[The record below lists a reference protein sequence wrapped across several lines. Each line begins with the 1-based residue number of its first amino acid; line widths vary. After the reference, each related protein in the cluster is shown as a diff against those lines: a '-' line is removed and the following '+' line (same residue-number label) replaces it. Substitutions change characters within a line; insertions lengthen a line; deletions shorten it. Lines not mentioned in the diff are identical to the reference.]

1 MMEKILTRNINI
13 ENSHKIGTYI
23 NSGGYDALRKI
34 LGGLSPEEV
43 TDIVKSSGLRGRGG
57 AGFPAGVKW
66 GFVPKNTGK
75 PIYLVCNADESEPG
89 TFKDR
94 LMLEKDPHMMLE
106 GIVIA
111 SYAIGANT
119 AFIYIRGEFAE
130 QTKLLLEALEEMKG
144 KGFLGKNILNSGY
157 DLEILITRGAGAYIC
172 GEETALLTSLE
183 GKRGY
188 PKIKPPFPAVEGY
201 LGSPTIVNNVETLS
215 CVPHIILR
223 GADWFKSIGTE
234 KSAGPKLFCVSGHVR
249 NPGVFE
255 FPMGTSLKEL
265 IYEHAGGILHN
276 RKLKAVIPGGS
287 STPVLTESE
296 IDINLDYESLAKAG
310 SMLGSAGIIVMDE
323 YTDMVDAC
331 YNLSKFYAHESCGQC
346 TPCREGVPWMKMIL
360 GRITNGNGR
369 RNDVELLLDICRS
382 IEKRTICPFGD
393 AAVAPVKS
401 YIDKFREEF
410 DYYIENKKSLIPTE
424 SEQNNNGN

>member
-1 MMEKILTRNINI
+1 MMEKILTRNINV
-13 ENSHKIGTYI
+13 ENSHKIGTYM
-23 NSGGYDALRKI
+23 NSGGYDALKKV
-34 LGGLSPEEV
+34 LSGLSPEEV

-94 LMLEKDPHMMLE
+94 LMLEKDPHMLLE

-130 QTKLLLEALEEMKG
+130 QTKLLLEALDEMRE
-144 KGFLGKNILNSGY
+144 KGFLGKNILQSGY

-172 GEETALLTSLE
+172 GEDTALLTSLE

-188 PKIKPPFPAVEGY
+188 PRIKPPFPAVEGY

-215 CVPHIILR
+215 CVPHIILQ

-255 FPMGTSLKEL
+255 FPMGISLKEL
-265 IYEHAGGILHN
+265 IYDHAGGILHN

-296 IDINLDYESLAKAG
+296 IDINLDYESLAEAG

-369 RNDVELLLDICRS
+369 RNDVDLLLDICKS
-382 IEKRTICPFGD
+382 IERRTICPFGD

-410 DYYIENKKSLIPTE
+410 DYYIENKKSMIPNG

>member
-1 MMEKILTRNINI
+1 MEKILTKNIET
-13 ENSHKIGTYI
+13 ENSHRIGVYME
-23 NSGGYDALRKI
+23 SGGYEAWKKVLKEM
-34 LGGLSPEEV
+34 SPEEV
-43 TDIVKSSGLRGRGG
+43 TDMVKESGLRGRGG
-57 AGFPAGVKW
+57 AGFPAGLKW
-66 GFVPKNTGK
+66 SFVPKVDK
-75 PIYLVCNADESEPG
+75 PKYLVCNADESEPG

-94 LMLEKDPHMMLE
+94 LLLEKDPHMMLE

-111 SYAIGANT
+111 SYAIKANT
-119 AFIYIRGEFAE
+119 AFVYIRGEFAN
-130 QTKLLLEALEEMKG
+130 QTVLLHEAIQEMKD
-144 KGFLGKNILNSGY
+144 KGLLGKNILSSGY
-157 DLEILITRGAGAYIC
+157 DLEILVTRGAGAYIC

-201 LGSPTIVNNVETLS
+201 LRSPTIVNNVETLC
-215 CVPHIILR
+215 CVPHIISK

-234 KSAGPKLFCVSGHVR
+234 KSSGPKLYCVSGHVR

-255 FPMGTSLKEL
+255 LPMGVPLKEL
-265 IYEHAGGILHN
+265 IFDHAGGILHN

-296 IDINLDYESLAKAG
+296 IDINMDFDSVAAAG

-323 YTDMVDAC
+323 NTDMVDAC
-331 YNLSKFYAHESCGQC
+331 YNLSKFYAHETCGQC
-346 TPCREGVPWMKMIL
+346 TPCREGVPWMKTIL
-360 GRITNGNGR
+360 GRITNGKGR
-369 RNDVELLLDICRS
+369 RRDIDLLLDICKS

-401 YIDKFREEF
+401 YIEKFREEF
-410 DYYIENKKSLIPTE
+410 DYYIEYKKSMIQENVKSLDAV
-424 SEQNNNGN
+424 N

>member
-1 MMEKILTRNINI
+1 MEKILTKNIET
-13 ENSHKIGTYI
+13 ENSHRIGVYME
-23 NSGGYDALRKI
+23 SGGYEAWKKVLKEM
-34 LGGLSPEEV
+34 SPEEV
-43 TDIVKSSGLRGRGG
+43 TDIVKESGLRGRGG
-57 AGFPAGVKW
+57 AGFPAGLKW
-66 GFVPKNTGK
+66 SFVPKVDK
-75 PIYLVCNADESEPG
+75 PKYLVCNADESEPG

-94 LMLEKDPHMMLE
+94 LLLEKDPHMMLE

-111 SYAIGANT
+111 SYAIKANT
-119 AFIYIRGEFAE
+119 AFVYIRGEFAN
-130 QTKLLLEALEEMKG
+130 QTVLLHEAIQEMKD
-144 KGFLGKNILNSGY
+144 KGLLGKNILSSGY
-157 DLEILITRGAGAYIC
+157 DLEILVTRGAGAYIC

-201 LGSPTIVNNVETLS
+201 LRSPTIVNNVETLC
-215 CVPHIILR
+215 CVPHIISK
-223 GADWFKSIGTE
+223 GTDWFKSIGTE
-234 KSAGPKLFCVSGHVR
+234 KSSGPKLYCVSGHVR

-255 FPMGTSLKEL
+255 LPMGVPLKEL
-265 IYEHAGGILHN
+265 IFDHAGGILHN

-296 IDINLDYESLAKAG
+296 IDINMDFDSVAAAG

-331 YNLSKFYAHESCGQC
+331 YNLSKFYAHETCGQC
-346 TPCREGVPWMKMIL
+346 TPCREGVPWMKTIL
-360 GRITNGNGR
+360 GRITNGKGR
-369 RNDVELLLDICRS
+369 RRDIDLLLDICKS

-401 YIDKFREEF
+401 YIEKFREEF
-410 DYYIENKKSLIPTE
+410 DYYIEYKKSMIQKNVKSLDAV
-424 SEQNNNGN
+424 N

>member
-1 MMEKILTRNINI
+1 MEKILTKNIET
-13 ENSHKIGTYI
+13 ENSHRIGVYME
-23 NSGGYDALRKI
+23 SGGYEAWKKVLKEM
-34 LGGLSPEEV
+34 SPEEV
-43 TDIVKSSGLRGRGG
+43 TDMVKESGLRGRGG
-57 AGFPAGVKW
+57 AGFPAGLKW
-66 GFVPKNTGK
+66 SFVPKVDK
-75 PIYLVCNADESEPG
+75 PKYLVCNADESEPG

-94 LMLEKDPHMMLE
+94 LLLEKDPHMMLE

-111 SYAIGANT
+111 SYAIKANT
-119 AFIYIRGEFAE
+119 AFVYIRGEFAN
-130 QTKLLLEALEEMKG
+130 QTVLLHEAIQEMKD
-144 KGFLGKNILNSGY
+144 KGLLGKNILSSGY
-157 DLEILITRGAGAYIC
+157 DLEILVTRGAGAYIC

-201 LGSPTIVNNVETLS
+201 LRSPTIVNNVETLC
-215 CVPHIILR
+215 CVPHIISK
-223 GADWFKSIGTE
+223 GTDWFKSIGTE
-234 KSAGPKLFCVSGHVR
+234 KSSGPKLYCVSGHVR

-255 FPMGTSLKEL
+255 LPMGVPLKEL
-265 IYEHAGGILHN
+265 IFDHAGGILHN

-296 IDINLDYESLAKAG
+296 IDINMDFDSVAAAG

-331 YNLSKFYAHESCGQC
+331 YNLSKFYAHETCGQC
-346 TPCREGVPWMKMIL
+346 TPCREGVPWMKTIL
-360 GRITNGNGR
+360 GRITNGKGR
-369 RNDVELLLDICRS
+369 RRDIGLLLDICKS

-401 YIDKFREEF
+401 YIEKFREEF
-410 DYYIENKKSLIPTE
+410 DYYIEYKKSMIQENVKSL
-424 SEQNNNGN
+424 NAVN